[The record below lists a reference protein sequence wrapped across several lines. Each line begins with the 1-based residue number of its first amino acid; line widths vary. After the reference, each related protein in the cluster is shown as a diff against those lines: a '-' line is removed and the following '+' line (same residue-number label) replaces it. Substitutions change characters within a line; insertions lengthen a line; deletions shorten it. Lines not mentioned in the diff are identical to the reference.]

1 MREYMDNLE
10 DLNNVLEAVNQ
21 DKTIDTNESV
31 EAIKEALI
39 KQRQELEQT
48 IYGIN
53 ESKVVPE
60 TKIEPIDNPIT
71 LDSVSPI
78 SLSNENDQTKKI
90 TPLGSMPPRQ
100 DLSIEQKIEE
110 LIKYMSVTATAIEE
124 VVGRL
129 DTQEKMLSD
138 IIKTNKKDNSIL

>member
-1 MREYMDNLE
+1 MDNLE

-124 VVGRL
+124 VVDRL
-129 DTQEKMLSD
+129 NNQEKMLSD
-138 IIKTNKKDNSIL
+138 IINTNKKDNSIL

>member
-1 MREYMDNLE
+1 MDNLE
-10 DLNNVLEAVNQ
+10 VLIIVLETVNQ
-21 DKTIDTNESV
+21 DKPIDTNESV

-138 IIKTNKKDNSIL
+138 IIKINKKDNSIL

>member
-1 MREYMDNLE
+1 MDNLE
-10 DLNNVLEAVNQ
+10 DLNNVLETVNQ
-21 DKTIDTNESV
+21 DKEIDTNESV

-138 IIKTNKKDNSIL
+138 IIKINKKDNSIL

>member
-1 MREYMDNLE
+1 MDNLE
-10 DLNNVLEAVNQ
+10 DLNNVLETVNQ
-21 DKTIDTNESV
+21 DKPIDTNESV

-138 IIKTNKKDNSIL
+138 IIKINKKDNSIL

>member
-1 MREYMDNLE
+1 MDNLE
-10 DLNNVLEAVNQ
+10 DLNNVLETVNQ
-21 DKTIDTNESV
+21 YKTIDTNESV

-124 VVGRL
+124 VVDRL
-129 DTQEKMLSD
+129 NNQEKMLSD
-138 IIKTNKKDNSIL
+138 IINTNKKDNSIL

>member
-1 MREYMDNLE
+1 MDNLE
-10 DLNNVLEAVNQ
+10 DLNNVLGAVNQ

-53 ESKVVPE
+53 ESKIVPE

-138 IIKTNKKDNSIL
+138 IIKINKKDNSIL

>member
-1 MREYMDNLE
+1 MDNLE

-21 DKTIDTNESV
+21 DKPIDTNESV

-138 IIKTNKKDNSIL
+138 IIKINKKDNSIL